1 MLAIAHACL
10 EGRIPAEVTL
20 VISDRAD
27 AAGLGAARSL
37 GIQTVLIEAA
47 GRARGE
53 ERARFEAALSA
64 AIDGSG
70 ADLVLL
76 AGFMRILSPP
86 FVQRYAGR
94 LLNIHPSLLPK
105 YKGLDTHRRALE
117 ARECEHG
124 VSVHFV
130 TAELEGGPVIA
141 QARVAVHADDSEQ
154 ALAGRVIREEHRIY
168 PMVVGLI
175 ASGRLR
181 LRNGAV
187 ELDGKSLTAPLSVE
201 LPA

>member
-1 MLAIAHACL
+1 MLAIARACL
-10 EGRIPAEVTL
+10 EGRIPAEVAL

-76 AGFMRILSPP
+76 ASFMRILSPP

-105 YKGLDTHRRALE
+105 YRGLDTHRRALE
-117 ARECEHG
+117 AGECEHG

-130 TAELEGGPVIA
+130 TAELDGGPVIA

-154 ALAGRVIREEHRIY
+154 ALAGRVILEEHRIY

-187 ELDGKSLTAPLSVE
+187 ELDGKPLTAPLSAE